1 MPHRSTVTIRRVAAF
16 LFRAPIERPVRT
28 SFGVMTDRPMLYLRV
43 EDHEG
48 ATGLGEVWCNF
59 PSVGA
64 EHRKHLAE
72 TLVAPVIVEIGEI
85 TPGKVY
91 ATLMDRLHV
100 LGIQSGEWGPLR
112 QVSAGLDAAC
122 HDLAARR
129 SGLPLYRYLNDQA
142 ADRIRCYASG
152 IGPESPDTAAAE
164 AMKQGHVA
172 FKVKVGFGVEA
183 DDRTLAN
190 TRAAIGPGRCL
201 MADANQ
207 AWDIDRA
214 LALAPSLS
222 AYDLTWLEEPLR
234 ADRPTDEWQRL
245 AAVAPMP
252 LAAGENLARP
262 SDFDAAMTHAYLSYL
277 QPDVAK
283 WGGVSGCFA
292 VARQAEGKGLV
303 YCPHFLGGAVGL
315 MTSAHLLAAVGGSG
329 FLEVDVNPNDL
340 RDAQLC
346 GVFAVQDGKMRL
358 GDRPGIGIDLD

>member
-1 MPHRSTVTIRRVAAF
+1 M
-16 LFRAPIERPVRT
+16 RT
-28 SFGVMTDRPMLYLRV
+28 SFGVMIDRPMLYLQV

-72 TLVAPVIVEIGEI
+72 TVVGPLLVDIGEI
-85 TPGKVY
+85 RPGEVCE
-91 ATLMDRLHV
+91 TLMDRLHV

-129 SGLPLYRYLNDQA
+129 SGLPLWRYLNEQA
-142 ADRIRCYASG
+142 VGCIQCYASG
-152 IGPESPDTAAAE
+152 IGPETPDTAAAG

-172 FKVKVGFGVEA
+172 FKVKLGFGDETDA
-183 DDRTLAN
+183 RTLAN
-190 TRAAIGPGRCL
+190 TRATIGPGRCL

-207 AWDIDRA
+207 AWKIDRA
-214 LALAPSLS
+214 LALAPTFS
-222 AYDLTWLEEPLR
+222 AYELTWLEEPLR
-234 ADRPTDEWQRL
+234 ADRPIDEWKRL

-252 LAAGENLARP
+252 LAGGENLAGP
-262 SDFDAAMTHAYLSYL
+262 SDFNAAMTPAYLGYL

-292 VARQAEGKGLV
+292 VARQAEAKGLV

-315 MTSAHLLAAVGGSG
+315 MTSAHLLAAVGGAG
-329 FLEVDVNPNDL
+329 FLEVDVNPNEI

-346 GVFAVQDGKMRL
+346 GVFTVRDGRIQL
-358 GDRPGIGIDLD
+358 GDQSGIGIDLDQR